1 MVLKKAKFSCNTA
14 VLSLSSLVKVITS
27 LPTSYSILFIE
38 TTVTF
43 QRPIIISRM
52 VDNYEPN
59 G

>member
-1 MVLKKAKFSCNTA
+1 MVLKKGKFSRNTA
-14 VLSLSSLVKVITS
+14 VLSLSSLVKLITS